1 MKRNNVI
8 SVRRMAIRVYL
19 VILIL
24 LLILSLFSC
33 RTKTTA
39 KRRDMNEWVKTENKV
54 DESTTTEKVVLS
66 NNTSDISTEIIGT
79 TTETEPFLYDFVQDG
94 QSVGKI
100 EIKGKSTFKILSK
113 NAREN
118 KVENV
123 EKSQVATV
131 HSSNVGAIKSEH
143 KAKEVIV
150 KDTTTG
156 VYTGA
161 VILVGFVIFI
171 GIIGFYFKKYLPL

>member
-79 TTETEPFLYDFVQDG
+79 TTEAEPFLYNFVQDG
-94 QSVGKI
+94 QNIVTGK
-100 EIKGKSTFKILSK
+100 
-113 NAREN
+113 
-118 KVENV
+118 
-123 EKSQVATV
+123 Q
-131 HSSNVGAIKSEH
+131 
-143 KAKEVIV
+143 
-150 KDTTTG
+150 
-156 VYTGA
+156 
-161 VILVGFVIFI
+161 I
-171 GIIGFYFKKYLPL
+171 GRAHV